1 MQKIV
6 SQESKSKKQRRN
18 QLIIGIILI
27 GLMLV
32 SVGGYAFYG
41 QASDSSGLQ
50 KIKYNGY
57 EFNLQNEYW
66 VLKLG
71 GYTFGFSNRP
81 DSTNYSS
88 EGFLNGLDSYSGKPL
103 YIDSTNNEA
112 SYQISM
118 NLDQVVQRIQPACV
132 ENSSCVKDSP
142 ELPIK
147 TCDDNLLII
156 MESNFSSIRQENNCV
171 YIEGNNE
178 EILSLVDEFLYK
190 IIGVK

>member
-6 SQESKSKKQRRN
+6 SQEIKSKKQRRN

-41 QASDSSGLQ
+41 NGGESSGLQ

-57 EFNLQNEYW
+57 EFNLQNNYW

-81 DSTNYSS
+81 DSINSS
-88 EGFLNGLDSYSGKPL
+88 EVFLNGLDSYSGEPL

-112 SYQISM
+112 TYQISM
-118 NLDQVVQRIQPACV
+118 NLDQVAQRIQPACV

-142 ELPIK
+142 ELPVK
-147 TCDDNLLII
+147 TCEDNLII
-156 MESNFSSIRQENNCV
+156 IIESNSSSIRQENNCV
-171 YIEGNNE
+171 YIEGNNK